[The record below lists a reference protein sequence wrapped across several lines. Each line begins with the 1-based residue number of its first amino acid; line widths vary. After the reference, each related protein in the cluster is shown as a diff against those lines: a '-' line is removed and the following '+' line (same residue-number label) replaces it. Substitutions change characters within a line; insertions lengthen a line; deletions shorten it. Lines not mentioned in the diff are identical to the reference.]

1 MVAGRA
7 AALICDT
14 GALLDYLVEG
24 AADHDLFRNAI
35 DGARTRYVPGLVLAE
50 VDYFL
55 RTERAA
61 MRAFMDDLARGA
73 FTYASPTRD
82 QLLRAMSIDER
93 YADLSLGLVD
103 ASVVALAESVDVRRI
118 ATRDIRHFA
127 AVRLH
132 DGTPFELVVHP
143 TDPDRS

>member
-1 MVAGRA
+1 
-7 AALICDT
+7 
-14 GALLDYLVEG
+14 
-24 AADHDLFRNAI
+24 
-35 DGARTRYVPGLVLAE
+35 
-50 VDYFL
+50 
-55 RTERAA
+55 